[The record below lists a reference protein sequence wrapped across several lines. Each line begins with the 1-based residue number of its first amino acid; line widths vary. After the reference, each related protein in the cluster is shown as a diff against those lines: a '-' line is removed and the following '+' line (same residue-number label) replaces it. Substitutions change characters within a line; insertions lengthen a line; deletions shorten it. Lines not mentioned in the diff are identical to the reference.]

1 MGDVPRRSR
10 CAVRLL
16 SCTVST
22 VLAAVLLSGR
32 VSYRGLCRIVGPQID
47 RLGPNAECK
56 SVPEAVLQ
64 LKQRSM
70 EHLNAYLANQADT
83 DASAAADDVDVM
95 EQPAEDAVE
104 DDAIQKM
111 ATRLGGSK
119 RPRTSGSKKG

>member
-1 MGDVPRRSR
+1 M
-10 CAVRLL
+10 
-16 SCTVST
+16 
-22 VLAAVLLSGR
+22 
-32 VSYRGLCRIVGPQID
+32 
-47 RLGPNAECK
+47 
-56 SVPEAVLQ
+56 PEAVLQ

-70 EHLNAYLANQADT
+70 EHLNAYLATQADT